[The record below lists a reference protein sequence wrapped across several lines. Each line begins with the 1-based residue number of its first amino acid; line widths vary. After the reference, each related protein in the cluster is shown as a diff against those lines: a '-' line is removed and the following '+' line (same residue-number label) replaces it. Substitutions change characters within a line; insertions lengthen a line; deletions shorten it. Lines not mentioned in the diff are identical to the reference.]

1 MFIATHRRSFRSLPW
16 VAFRCLLLAAAWQGP
31 LPWCHSHGVV
41 TAESESWLR
50 AHVSVYHPGET
61 LDAAS
66 PLGMHFHVEFP
77 QGGGD
82 DNAPS
87 PVVLTCQN
95 SSPRADHEAESL
107 CLLGDDLSEG
117 DKCVWAFGD
126 LKASSIA
133 RFAAGR
139 SPQGFFESFASDLA
153 LPLRLGIMRC

>member
-16 VAFRCLLLAAAWQGP
+16 VAFRCLLLIAAWQGP

-50 AHVSVYHPGET
+50 AHVSLYHPGET
-61 LDAAS
+61 IDAAS

-77 QGGGD
+77 KGSGD
-82 DNAPS
+82 DDAPD
-87 PVVLTCQN
+87 PAVLTCQT

-107 CLLGDDLSEG
+107 GLSADDLIGG
-117 DKCVWAFGD
+117 DKCAWAFAD
-126 LKASSIA
+126 LKASSNA
-133 RFAAGR
+133 RVAVGR

-153 LPLRLGIMRC
+153 LPLRLGIIRC